1 MNTYFCTDCGKPAD
15 PPHCP
20 HCGSY
25 RVHISG
31 DLHLR
36 AMGLDVYLNLARD
49 YSGVS
54 FLVIKKPSGQF
65 WLELQD
71 MDFLKPPEDDRST
84 GEEND
89 AEWELEQKAIA
100 TLAELEE
107 MDKDYANWLVDQYTP
122 EPNTYAPPDPYE

>member
-49 YSGVS
+49 YSGTS

-65 WLELQD
+65 YLELQD
-71 MDFLKPPEDDRST
+71 IDFLKPTEGGQNTRRK
-84 GEEND
+84 ND
-89 AEWELEQKAIA
+89 AE
-100 TLAELEE
+100 
-107 MDKDYANWLVDQYTP
+107 
-122 EPNTYAPPDPYE
+122 